1 MTVKSVAISL
11 PMLPNLLPEDWKE
24 TLELAKITSLSSYK
38 LYGARLYQTNAV
50 WAGMGNGLCEHWG
63 DIEKCEVEEYQ
74 SRQIQTLVISFTAK
88 ELILENAFMATPHS
102 SYISAHNKHDD
113 LGYEAWEGNRDNETF
128 WDDLGKKV
136 RGMAEMYKSHKLIPQ
151 ELLLV
156 GDFAGNK
163 LFLDAVEKALEG
175 IMDVNEMWTDLQMSG
190 YNPQYEAARGAA
202 ELAKRWQGETW
213 NCVEGDWCENR
224 KPGEDGG
231 KGEV

>member
-1 MTVKSVAISL
+1 
-11 PMLPNLLPEDWKE
+11 MLPNLLPEDWKE
-24 TLELAKITSLSSYK
+24 TLELAKVTSLSSYK
-38 LYGARLYQTNAV
+38 LYGGRLYQTNAV

-63 DIEKCEVEEYQ
+63 DIEKCEIEEWK

-88 ELILENAFMATPHS
+88 ELILENAFMVTPHAS
-102 SYISAHNKHDD
+102 SIYAHDKHDD

-128 WDDLGKKV
+128 WDDLGRKV
-136 RGMAEMYKSHKLIPQ
+136 RGMAERFKKAKWIPQ

-175 IMDVNEMWTDLQMSG
+175 IMVMDVDEISTNLQISG